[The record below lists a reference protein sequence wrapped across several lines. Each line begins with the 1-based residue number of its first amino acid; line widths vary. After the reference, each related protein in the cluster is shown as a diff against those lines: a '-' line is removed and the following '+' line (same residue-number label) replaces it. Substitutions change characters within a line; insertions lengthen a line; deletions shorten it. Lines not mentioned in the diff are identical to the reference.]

1 MPPADSLI
9 IGGFLVGLAAAV
21 LVGAIIFIPELV
33 KMVKWR
39 RSQRQLFENLPT
51 DQKERTAALIRR
63 SLDLQKQLLADYGQL
78 ASRERLAAA
87 FGPNKDEAA
96 RILEILISETHDS
109 KAALQE
115 LTIKLS

>member
-1 MPPADSLI
+1 MPPGDTLI

-21 LVGAIIFIPELV
+21 LVGAIVFVPEII
-33 KMVKWR
+33 KMIRWR

-51 DQKERTAALIRR
+51 GQKERTVALVRR
-63 SLDLQKQLLADYGQL
+63 SLDLQQRLLTDYGQL
-78 ASRERLAAA
+78 ANGERLAAA
-87 FGPNKDEAA
+87 FGDNKDEAA

-115 LTIKLS
+115 LTIKLL